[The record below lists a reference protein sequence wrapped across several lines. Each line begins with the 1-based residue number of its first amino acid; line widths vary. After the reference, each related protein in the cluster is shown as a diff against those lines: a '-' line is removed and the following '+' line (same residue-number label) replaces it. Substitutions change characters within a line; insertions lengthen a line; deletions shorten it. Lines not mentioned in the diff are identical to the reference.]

1 MSIHLSKTFLLSC
14 NRSAA
19 TSLCL
24 WGSAATESVT
34 NMHGAAWK
42 FRRACQTLVAVCWVP
57 HWHATDTSV
66 AWAQMIVRWSR
77 HHLNSQTV
85 SPYFCLYKHTHTHTH
100 KHTHTAI
107 PNRTQV
113 PSKNWWFNWRHVL
126 HFCPNY
132 PCSIKQ
138 IYFHE
143 TLSHTQSIFRP
154 GCRLTLMKKVTL
166 PSENNAKVAPISRQ
180 IKIFELF
187 RVVCISRR
195 YLQRDVSNEIWKPE
209 KQLMDNV

>member
-1 MSIHLSKTFLLSC
+1 MTYGDFHCLISVDYVDSFIKNIFLSC
-14 NRSAA
+14 NRSPA
-19 TSLCL
+19 TSLCV

-42 FRRACQTLVAVCWVP
+42 FRRACQTLVAVCSVP

-66 AWAQMIVRWSR
+66 VWAQTIVTWSR

-85 SPYFCLYKHTHTHTH
+85 SPYLCLYKHTHTHTP
-100 KHTHTAI
+100 I
-107 PNRTQV
+107 LNRTQV
-113 PSKNWWFNWRHVL
+113 PSMNWWFNWRHVL

-143 TLSHTQSIFRP
+143 TLTHTKYF
-154 GCRLTLMKKVTL
+154 
-166 PSENNAKVAPISRQ
+166 PSRMPFNLNEESNSA
-180 IKIFELF
+180 
-187 RVVCISRR
+187 
-195 YLQRDVSNEIWKPE
+195 QRE
-209 KQLMDNV
+209 